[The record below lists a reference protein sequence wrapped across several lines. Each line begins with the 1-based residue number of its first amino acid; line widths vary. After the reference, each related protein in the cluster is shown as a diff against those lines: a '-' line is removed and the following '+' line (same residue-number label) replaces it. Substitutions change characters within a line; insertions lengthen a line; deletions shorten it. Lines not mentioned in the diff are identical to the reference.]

1 MGRQNMKETSTLLE
15 VRRKKLEE
23 CTREG
28 SNPFPNDFT
37 VSHTTEQLRKRFEQ
51 VEPGELEQIEEEFSL
66 AGRVMSLRNFGK
78 AAFIHIQDR
87 TGTIQ
92 AYLQKDVLG
101 DDDFTL
107 AKKLDV
113 GDFVGI
119 QGRVFVTRTQ
129 ELTIKVG
136 QLQLLVKSL
145 RPLPEK
151 WHGLSNIETRY
162 RQRYLDLLMNPEVKE
177 VFYRRTKIIHLIRT
191 FLQEKGFLEVETP
204 MMQGIPG
211 GAAARPFKTHH
222 NTYKLDLYLRISPEL
237 YLKRL
242 LVGGFERVFEI
253 NRNFRNE
260 GVSTQHNPE
269 FTMLEFYQAYATYED
284 FIDLTE
290 EMICHIAQH
299 VFGSFTIPYLDKEI
313 DFTPPWQR
321 LSMKEAIIHYGK
333 IEPPVL
339 ESPELASQALKE
351 CGFPSSS
358 QDSLGHLLN
367 ELFEQVVQHRLIKPT
382 FITSY
387 PTAVSPLARRND
399 SNPEEVDRFE
409 LFINGQ
415 EIANAFSELND
426 PIDQRERFEKQRAS
440 HEDDGEVT
448 TLDEDFLQALEYGMP
463 PAAGEGIG
471 IDRLVMLFCNA
482 ASIRDV
488 ILFPLL
494 KPER

>member
-1 MGRQNMKETSTLLE
+1 MEKMSTLLE
-15 VRRKKLEE
+15 LRRKKLEDYAS
-23 CTREG
+23 EG
-28 SNPFPNDFT
+28 GNPFPNDFK
-37 VSHTTEQLRKRFEQ
+37 VSHTAREIRERFDQMEAD
-51 VEPGELEQIEEEFSL
+51 ELEKVDEEFSL

-78 AAFIHIQDR
+78 AAFIHLQDR
-87 TGTIQ
+87 TGRMQGYIQ
-92 AYLQKDVLG
+92 KNEVPEN
-101 DDDFTL
+101 DFKT

-119 QGRVFVTRTQ
+119 TGKIFATRTQ
-129 ELTIKVG
+129 ELTIKVS
-136 QLQLLVKSL
+136 QFTLLVKSL

-162 RQRYLDLLMNPEVKE
+162 RQRYLDLLVNPEVKE
-177 VFYRRTKIIHLIRT
+177 TFYRRTKIIYLIRS
-191 FLQEKGFLEVETP
+191 FLQEKDFVEVETP
-204 MMQGIPG
+204 MMQPVPG
-211 GAAARPFKTHH
+211 GATARPFKTHH

-242 LVGGFERVFEI
+242 LVGGIERVFEI

-260 GVSTQHNPE
+260 GISTQHNPE

-284 FIDLTE
+284 LIELTE
-290 EMICHIAQH
+290 EMCCSLCDDLQ
-299 VFGSFTIPYLDKEI
+299 GSMILPYLDREI
-313 DFTPPWQR
+313 DFTPPWDR
-321 LSMKEAIIHYGK
+321 LTMKESIIRYGK
-333 IEPPVL
+333 LDPTVL
-339 ESPELASQALKE
+339 EDRELALAALKNLDIS
-351 CGFPSSS
+351 PDS
-358 QDSLGHLLN
+358 QEDLGYLIN
-367 ELFEQVVQHRLIKPT
+367 ELFEVLVQPNLIKPT

-399 SNPEEVDRFE
+399 NNPDEVDRFE

-415 EIANAFSELND
+415 EIANGFSELND
-426 PIDQRERFEKQRAS
+426 PIDQRARFEKQCAARKPDEEAAQ
-440 HEDDGEVT
+440 
-448 TLDEDFLQALEYGMP
+448 LDEDFIQALECGMP